1 MKSDQL
7 IQSCANKNPSQSFRA
22 SKSNINEQNEPS
34 KSTDKS
40 HGLFQIN
47 RLLNKFK
54 KRSHKGLNYDSFQV
68 AFEEILPSP
77 DPKII
82 KDESTT
88 KDIFLKCLESLRELV
103 FFIFTLSCKPSSRRA
118 FQKLIKQ
125 VSNRFCKL
133 ILNCPKTLLNHD
145 VISLASN
152 WISDVMKLSRLDV
165 ENVFAYPLL
174 FLVKN
179 ASLTLIKI
187 LPPDETQRWVNVL
200 KLFYYS
206 RRLMTE
212 NGSLPPPAVVFC
224 LKHFYHIILVAKLVG
239 GCCVFRPATG
249 CSARHSLVKIICFCI
264 KTSFFTFFVTN
275 GKKERQEQK

>member
-7 IQSCANKNPSQSFRA
+7 IQSCANKNPGQSFRA
-22 SKSNINEQNEPS
+22 SKSKINEQHEPY

-77 DPKII
+77 DPIFI

-103 FFIFTLSCKPSSRRA
+103 FFIFTLSCQPSSRRA

-145 VISLASN
+145 VISLATN
-152 WISDVMKLSRLDV
+152 WISDVLKLSRLDV

-174 FLVKN
+174 FLVKT

-187 LPPDETQRWVNVL
+187 LPPDETQR
-200 KLFYYS
+200 
-206 RRLMTE
+206 
-212 NGSLPPPAVVFC
+212 
-224 LKHFYHIILVAKLVG
+224 
-239 GCCVFRPATG
+239 
-249 CSARHSLVKIICFCI
+249 
-264 KTSFFTFFVTN
+264 
-275 GKKERQEQK
+275 